1 MSCALFALLMMA
13 VTGIICFP
21 YTPILYQNVLKNRG
35 KICAKNHVGLVS
47 YTETDVEGFSDTS
60 SVLTLSAYAYQEAL
74 PLVLA
79 ILESGDSTSATLDVL
94 RYGGMALHPVSPAR
108 ESST

>member
-1 MSCALFALLMMA
+1 M
-13 VTGIICFP
+13 
-21 YTPILYQNVLKNRG
+21 LKNRG
-35 KICAKNHVGLVS
+35 YISAENHVGLVG

-79 ILESGDSTSATLDVL
+79 ELTKSSTSRSNMRASTRLMAPTQWNQPKRDKVL
-94 RYGGMALHPVSPAR
+94 MFTSNP
-108 ESST
+108 